1 VKSPNFNPQEIPRAE
16 IPKWITALAARLLEP
31 EPEEAMP
38 TTDDGDDQWLTAA
51 QVAEALGVSPK
62 HVYRHA
68 SKWPFARKVGS
79 RNYRFSAQGLKR
91 WQARQ
96 RA

>member
-1 VKSPNFNPQEIPRAE
+1 LPSDFDINAIPVDQ
-16 IPKWITALAARLLEP
+16 IPALIIQLAARMAANGAVAAP
-31 EPEEAMP
+31 IDEAED
-38 TTDDGDDQWLTAA
+38 TWLTAA

-62 HVYRHA
+62 HVYRNA
-68 SKWPFARKVGS
+68 SRWNFARKVGS

-96 RA
+96 RT

>member
-1 VKSPNFNPQEIPRAE
+1 VSNTIDINAIPRSRIASLT
-16 IPKWITALAARLLEP
+16 IQLAARLA
-31 EPEEAMP
+31 EPEETMP
-38 TTDDGDDQWLTAA
+38 TANDGDDQWLTAA

-79 RNYRFSAQGLKR
+79 RNYRFSANGLKR

>member
-1 VKSPNFNPQEIPRAE
+1 MPSDFDPGNIANIPRSR
-16 IPKWITALAARLLEP
+16 IPALIALLAARLLEP
-31 EPEEAMP
+31 EEAIP
-38 TTDDGDDQWLTAA
+38 ADDGDDQWLTAA

-68 SKWPFARKVGS
+68 SKWPFARKVGA

-96 RA
+96 RT